1 MIVLEIFSHHSSFGI
16 KIHSLYFI
24 SRGTKFSNTS
34 KNAFIVFASIHK
46 TLGNIRQDKQV
57 TEEMAD
63 DNKDQESATTQRQSE
78 EGGRLNTLF
87 IKSPLGILTIVNF
100 VS

>member
-1 MIVLEIFSHHSSFGI
+1 
-16 KIHSLYFI
+16 
-24 SRGTKFSNTS
+24 
-34 KNAFIVFASIHK
+34 
-46 TLGNIRQDKQV
+46 
-57 TEEMAD
+57 MAD